1 MPNSTD
7 LLELL
12 PAAVYMTDAEGRLT
26 FYNQAAADLWG
37 YRPQIGTAQWCDSWQ
52 LYWPDGRPMPHEEC
66 PMAIALKEGRPIR
79 GAEAI
84 AERPDGTQIRFAPC
98 PTPLTDASGRI
109 TGAINL
115 PVVITEQN
123 RNELEHDKLA
133 AIVTASDDAII
144 SKTIDGCIT
153 SWNAAATRLLGYA
166 PDEIIGQSILRI
178 IPPERHHEEKEIIAR
193 LQRGEHI
200 HHYETVRL
208 TKDGRRIDLS
218 LSLSPLRD
226 RFGRVVGAAKIAR
239 DITERKRAEALQQ
252 LLLEE
257 LNHRV
262 KNTLA
267 IVQAMANQSLRH
279 ARSPDDF
286 VSGFNG
292 RVQAL
297 ARAHDLLTQTRL
309 QGADVLQLVRDQVL
323 LGGAD
328 DSRVACRGPALVLEP
343 QAAVHLALVLHELAT
358 NARKYG
364 ALSAPEGRLSVEW
377 EVCTDGQ
384 RNLEIRWSET
394 GGPQVS
400 APSHKGFGVTLIE
413 RTVQAAGGEC
423 SSRYDSQGLTARISF
438 PLPEH
443 AHETAAFAVPHR
455 TDQRGEMWAVNVARA
470 LDGKRIIVIEDE
482 ALVLMELESSLADA
496 GCEVVGTAGTLDDAK
511 VLSAQAECDAAL
523 LDANLAGRR
532 VDELAAMLTRRN
544 IPFAFVTGYGRDG
557 LPETFRDA
565 TVLKKPYGLADLI
578 AVVQSL
584 VHQRPGV
591 LPLRKPAPAKSN

>member
-1 MPNSTD
+1 MPKSTD
-7 LLELL
+7 LLEFL
-12 PAAVYMTDAEGRLT
+12 PAAVYMTDAEGHLT

-37 YRPQIGTAQWCDSWQ
+37 YRPQIGTAQWCGSWR
-52 LYWPDGRPMPHEEC
+52 LYWPDGRPMAHEEC
-66 PMAIALKEGRPIR
+66 PMAIALKQGRPIR
-79 GAEAI
+79 GTEAI
-84 AERPDGTQIRFAPC
+84 AQRPDGTQIRFAPY

-115 PVVITEQN
+115 LVDITEQN
-123 RNELEHDKLA
+123 RNELEHAKLG

-144 SKTIDGCIT
+144 SKTIDGRIT
-153 SWNAAATRLLGYA
+153 SWNAAATRLLGYE
-166 PDEIIGQSILRI
+166 PDEIIGESILRI
-178 IPPERHHEEKEIIAR
+178 VPPELHHEEKEIIAR
-193 LQRGEHI
+193 LRRGEYI
-200 HHYETVRL
+200 HHYETVRV
-208 TKDGRRIDLS
+208 TKDGRRVDLS

-239 DITERKRAEALQQ
+239 DITERRRAEALQR

-267 IVQAMANQSLRH
+267 IIQAMANQSLRH
-279 ARSPDDF
+279 ARSPSDF
-286 VSGFNG
+286 VSAFDG

-328 DSRVACRGPALVLEP
+328 DSRVTCRGPALILDA
-343 QAAVHLALVLHELAT
+343 QTAVHLALVLHELAT

-364 ALSAPEGRLSVEW
+364 ALSAPAGRLSVEW
-377 EVCTDGQ
+377 EVCTEGR
-384 RNLEIRWSET
+384 RNFELRWSET
-394 GGPQVS
+394 GGPHVS
-400 APSHKGFGVTLIE
+400 APCRKGFGVTLID
-413 RTVQAAGGEC
+413 RTVQTAGGES
-423 SSRYDSQGLTARISF
+423 SSRYDSQGLTARISI

-443 AHETAAFAVPHR
+443 AREPQAFAVPHR
-455 TDQRGEMWAVNVARA
+455 TDQRVEMRAVNVART
-470 LDGKRIIVIEDE
+470 LDGKRIIIIEDE
-482 ALVLMELESSLADA
+482 TLVLIELESNLADA
-496 GCEVVGTAGTLDDAK
+496 GCEVVGTAGTLEDAK
-511 VLSAQAECDAAL
+511 VLSAQATCDAAL
-523 LDANLAGRR
+523 LDANLAGHR
-532 VDELAAMLTRRN
+532 VDELAAILTRRN

-565 TVLKKPYGLADLI
+565 TVLNKPYGQADLI

-591 LPLRKPAPAKSN
+591 LPLRKPTTAKSN

>member
-1 MPNSTD
+1 MPKSTD

-12 PAAVYMTDAEGRLT
+12 PAAVYMTDAEGHLT

-37 YRPQIGTAQWCDSWQ
+37 YRPQIGTARWCGSWR
-52 LYWPDGRPMPHEEC
+52 LYWPDGRPMAHHEC
-66 PMAIALKEGRPIR
+66 SMAIALKEGQPVR
-79 GAEAI
+79 GKEAI
-84 AERPDGTQIRFAPC
+84 AERPDGTQIRFASC

-115 PVVITEQN
+115 LVDITEQN
-123 RNELEHDKLA
+123 RHELEHDKLA

-144 SKTIDGCIT
+144 SKTIDGRIT
-153 SWNAAATRLLGYA
+153 SWNAAATRLLGYE
-166 PDEIIGQSILRI
+166 PDEIIGESILRI
-178 IPPERHHEEKEIIAR
+178 IPPELHYEEKEIIAR
-193 LQRGEHI
+193 LRRGEHI
-200 HHYETVRL
+200 HHYETVRV
-208 TKDGRRIDLS
+208 TKDGRRVDLS

-239 DITERKRAEALQQ
+239 DITERKRAEALQH

-267 IVQAMANQSLRH
+267 IIQAMANQSLRH
-279 ARSPDDF
+279 ARSPGDF

-297 ARAHDLLTQTRL
+297 ARAHDLLTETGL

-328 DSRVACRGPALVLEP
+328 DSRVACRGPALVLDP

-394 GGPQVS
+394 GGPQVP
-400 APSHKGFGVTLIE
+400 APSRKGFGVTLIE
-413 RTVQAAGGEC
+413 RTVQAAGGES
-423 SSRYDSQGLTARISF
+423 SSRYDSHGLTARISL

-443 AHETAAFAVPHR
+443 ADETAAFAVPHR
-455 TDQRGEMWAVNVARA
+455 TDQRGEMRPVNVARA

-496 GCEVVGTAGTLDDAK
+496 GCEVVGTAGTLEDAK

-532 VDELAAMLTRRN
+532 VDELAAILTRRK